1 MSTHLLSTRDVAA
14 ELGLHV
20 ETIRRLHRTGRI
32 PAYRCGRVYRF
43 DPDEVRD
50 ALRTSATDGGGMVQ
64 PNFDAL
70 DEGVV

>member
-1 MSTHLLSTRDVAA
+1 VGLLSTRDVAT

-43 DPDEVRD
+43 DPEEVRE
-50 ALRTSATDGGGMVQ
+50 ALRTSATSTGGTVR
-64 PNFDAL
+64 PDFDAL
-70 DEGVV
+70 DERAV